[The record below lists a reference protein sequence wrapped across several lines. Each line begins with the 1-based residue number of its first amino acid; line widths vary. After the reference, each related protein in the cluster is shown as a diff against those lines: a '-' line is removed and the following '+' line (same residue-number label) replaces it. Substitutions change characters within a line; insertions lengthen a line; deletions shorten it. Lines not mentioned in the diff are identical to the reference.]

1 MLGVWLLLQLDD
13 KRQYIFINNV
23 LMAYS
28 LQYVST
34 VCVIQCVMCHH
45 VCQCVNVLMSM
56 FLKKIVPYYH
66 RYMKKI

>member
-28 LQYVST
+28 LQYVSM
-34 VCVIQCVMCHH
+34 CHPCVMCRVEH